1 MSMRANLNAVR
12 AILAP
17 LFALL
22 CALML
27 SPSWAAVPNRDAKP
41 AYAEEQTMLQVEAD
55 SRVREPGLLDSASGK
70 VHMDR
75 HFLGQYGS
83 TEANV
88 IVQRGG
94 NTWRLLRNGPIATI
108 TGTVLLAVPLLIFVF
123 YRAFRPPPLQESGR
137 RIHRFNSGERTVH
150 WATAYSFIALAIT
163 GIIIMFGKNIMLP
176 WMGHTLFSW
185 VAIISKY
192 VHNVVGPVFILCSIL
207 MFFTFLKR
215 NFFNRIDWQWIK
227 QGGGLFSRKEHAPP
241 PAGFFNAG
249 EKTWFWFGV
258 VLLGL
263 IMSITGLILDFVT
276 FGQTRYVL
284 QVANY
289 LHIGAATLYMA
300 AAMGHIYI
308 GTIGAPGSYDSMRQG
323 HVDENWAKA
332 HHPQWYEEVQ
342 SGGTGGARPDTP
354 RPSGVPPTAP
364 RPGPAH

>member
-1 MSMRANLNAVR
+1 MRANLIAVK
-12 AILAP
+12 AILA
-17 LFALL
+17 LFCALL
-22 CALML
+22 L
-27 SPSWAAVPNRDAKP
+27 SPSWAGVPTRDAKP
-41 AYAEEQTMLQVEAD
+41 AYAEEQTMLQIEAD
-55 SRVREPGLLDSASGK
+55 SNVREPGLMDSASGR

-75 HFLGQYGS
+75 HFLGQYGN

-94 NTWRLLRNGPIATI
+94 NTWRLLRNGPIAII
-108 TGTVLLAVPLLIFVF
+108 TGTILLAVPLLIFIF
-123 YRAFRPPPLQESGR
+123 YRAFRPAPLQESGR
-137 RIHRFNSGERTVH
+137 RVHRFSNWERTVH

-163 GIIIMFGKNIMLP
+163 GIIIMFGKVIMLP

-215 NFFNRIDWQWIK
+215 NFYNRIDWQWIK
-227 QGGGLFSRKEHAPP
+227 QGGGLISHKHP

-263 IMSITGLILDFVT
+263 VMSITGLILDFVT

-284 QVANY
+284 QVSNY
-289 LHIGAATLYMA
+289 LHIAGATLYMA

-332 HHPQWYEEVQ
+332 HHGIWYEETK
-342 SGGTGGARPDTP
+342 SGAAPDGARPA
-354 RPSGVPPTAP
+354 GNVPPTAP

>member
-1 MSMRANLNAVR
+1 MSMRANLIAVR
-12 AILAP
+12 AILA
-17 LFALL
+17 LF
-22 CALML
+22 CALVL
-27 SPSWAAVPNRDAKP
+27 SPSWAGVPNRDAKP
-41 AYAEEQTMLQVEAD
+41 AYAEEQTMLQIEGD
-55 SRVREPGLLDSASGK
+55 SNAREPGLTDSASGR

-108 TGTVLLAVPLLIFVF
+108 TGIILLAVPLLIFVF
-123 YRAFRPPPLQESGR
+123 YRIAKPGPLPASGR
-137 RIHRFNSGERTVH
+137 RVHRFSSWERTVH
-150 WATAYSFIALAIT
+150 WATAFAFIALAIT
-163 GIIIMFGKNIMLP
+163 GIIIMFGKVIMLP

-185 VAIISKY
+185 IAIIGKY
-192 VHNVVGPVFILCSIL
+192 VHNVVGPLFIVCSIL
-207 MFFTFLKR
+207 MFFTFLRR
-215 NFFNRIDWQWIK
+215 NFFNRIDWQWVK
-227 QGGGLFSRKEHAPP
+227 QGGGFIGNKHP

-249 EKTWFWFGV
+249 EKTWFWLGV

-263 IMSITGLILDFVT
+263 VMSITGLILDFVN

-284 QVANY
+284 QVANV
-289 LHIGAATLYMA
+289 LHIAGAALYMA

-308 GTIGAPGSYDSMRQG
+308 GTAGSPGSYDSMRQG

-332 HHPQWYEEVQ
+332 HHALWYEEVK
-342 SGGTGGARPDTP
+342 SGAAPDGARP
-354 RPSGVPPTAP
+354 GNVPPVAP